1 MITQAP
7 QPLAVAMQAHP
18 EFSTPTGSGVLR
30 RILRGYFAKR
40 DDLDE
45 RLASARRP
53 TDAVATTRAAV
64 ALLWPQALRVVIRR
78 GGGVETGRI
87 S

>member
-7 QPLAVAMQAHP
+7 QPLAVAIQAHP

-30 RILRGYFAKR
+30 RILQRYFAKR